1 MSYQSIELSIDQRV
15 AHIVLNKP
23 STMNAFDRP
32 LRDDLRDAVQA
43 CAANDDVLTIVIS
56 AAGRGFSSGTDLN
69 EATTMS
75 VYPLLDNEYKSLVNA
90 IVDCPK
96 PVIAAVNGACA
107 GVGASIALA
116 CDLVM
121 MSESAFIF
129 LAFANVGLIPD
140 GGMCWHL
147 VRNIGY
153 KRAYQIAIE
162 GGRMTAAQCAEHGLA
177 NKVVAD
183 DKLVEE
189 ALAWARKLTAAA
201 PRTLS
206 LAKHAMQSAQRLD
219 LDDTVRLEAG
229 LQALCSTSED
239 GKEGI
244 RAFLEKRKPVFT
256 GN

>member
-1 MSYQSIELSIDQRV
+1 MSYQSIEFAAKDKV

-23 STMNAFDRP
+23 GTMNAFDRG
-32 LRDDLRDAVQA
+32 LRDDLRDAVQR
-43 CAANDDVLTIVIS
+43 AAADDAIQCVVIS

-69 EATTMS
+69 EATSMS
-75 VYPLLDNEYKSLVNA
+75 VYPLLDNEYKSLINA

-96 PVIAAVNGACA
+96 PVIAAVQGACA

-116 CDLVM
+116 CDLM
-121 MSESAFIF
+121 LMSESAFIF

-162 GGRMTAAQCAEHGLA
+162 GGRLTADECVNVGLA
-177 NKVVAD
+177 NRVVAND
-183 DKLVEE
+183 QLVEE
-189 ALAWARKLTAAA
+189 ALAWAQRLCAAA
-201 PRTLS
+201 PKTLS
-206 LAKHAMQSAQRLD
+206 LAKHAMQQAQRMD
-219 LDDTVRLEAG
+219 LNDTVRLEAG
-229 LQALCSTSED
+229 LQALCTTSED